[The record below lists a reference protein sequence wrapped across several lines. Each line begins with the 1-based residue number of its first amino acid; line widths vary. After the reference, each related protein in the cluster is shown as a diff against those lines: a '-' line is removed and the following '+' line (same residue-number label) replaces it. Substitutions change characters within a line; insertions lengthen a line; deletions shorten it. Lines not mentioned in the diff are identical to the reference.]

1 MDAADLRTRFLDFF
15 AARGHLVVP
24 SASLIPNDPTLLLT
38 VAGMVPF
45 KAYFLG
51 EEVPPRRRAVSVQKC
66 FRTLDIDIIGT
77 TQRHLTFFEMMGNFS

>member
-1 MDAADLRTRFLDFF
+1 MDAADLRSRFLDFF

-45 KAYFLG
+45 KSYFLG
-51 EEVPPRRRAVSVQKC
+51 EEVPPRRGS
-66 FRTLDIDIIGT
+66 
-77 TQRHLTFFEMMGNFS
+77 SS